1 MLFALFCFSFPA
13 AAAAEVILEDDFIDT
28 SLVDISKTSAMVDVA
43 GGYVRLPKNPMPNAI
58 AMLRYGEGYAVTTS
72 EGVIISEY
80 DAATGALH
88 DTQIN
93 WLTNARGLAVRQ
105 DNLNLWVIGEDYAQY
120 CEFSGGAYS
129 DDPALKASGLTNV
142 LSVSSV
148 EGTDQAVVLSRTADG
163 KAKITRYRAGSALT
177 VELEKDLDIDEP
189 VALSVVDGGPDVV
202 VVTKTEKYYLMFDD
216 ATGDYIEDPARKASG
231 YSNIVSAGANQ
242 DGTALLDG
250 AEGRYLQY
258 DDAGGVQQ
266 DLAYSA
272 GSVPGAV
279 ALSIKPGAY
288 EQAFITETGEV
299 RYYAYNDATDSM
311 ARVPELE
318 KTGLQLSAVG
328 YSSPK
333 EYYSMAVTSGRA
345 YDEVRLTVD
354 EDLPAGTSVKYFVSS
369 DGGISW
375 TEVLNGQWTEVPEGT
390 QFKVKAVLDT
400 QNKDVTPKILKVT
413 LEVTILE
420 IHDLEI
426 RAIAYNMPGQPVP
439 INTFPAVVK
448 AGAEVQFEVDTK
460 GCAESVTAVFTTGHN
475 VVLTPMDPVEVDE
488 NTWRGLYAVPP
499 DAEEGSTIG
508 VTITAERGTKQKH
521 LTQDPFIRVV
531 GSVLFEVELSLVQ

>member
-1 MLFALFCFSFPA
+1 MLFALICFSFPSV
-13 AAAAEVILEDDFIDT
+13 AAAEVILEDDFNDT
-28 SLVDISKTSAMVDVA
+28 SLVDMSKTSAVVDVS

-58 AMLRYGEGYAVTTS
+58 AMLKYGEGYAVTTS

-80 DAATGALH
+80 DAATGALY
-88 DTQIN
+88 DTQID

-129 DDPALKASGLTNV
+129 DDPALKASGLTDV
-142 LSVSSV
+142 LSISSV
-148 EGTDQAVVLSRTADG
+148 EDTDKAVVLSRTADG
-163 KAKITRYRAGSALT
+163 KTKITRYRAGASLS
-177 VELEKDLDIDEP
+177 VEFEKELDIGEP

-202 VVTKTEKYYLMFDD
+202 VVTKTEKHYLMFDD
-216 ATGDYIEDPARKASG
+216 ATAEYIEDPARKASG

-242 DGTALLDG
+242 DGTALLEG

-258 DDAGGVQQ
+258 DDAGGAQQ
-266 DLAYSA
+266 VLAYSV

-279 ALSIKPGAY
+279 AISIKPGAY

-299 RYYAYNDATDSM
+299 RYYAYDDSTDSM
-311 ARVPELE
+311 VRVAELE
-318 KTGLQLSAVG
+318 KTGLELAAVG

-333 EYYSMAVTSGRA
+333 EYYSRVVTSSIS

-369 DGGISW
+369 DGGIVW
-375 TEVLNGQWTEVPEGT
+375 TEVLNGQWTGVPAGT

-400 QNKDVTPKILKVT
+400 QDKEVTPKILKVT
-413 LEVTILE
+413 LEATMLE
-420 IHDLEI
+420 ICDLEI
-426 RAIAYNMPGQPVP
+426 RAIAYNLPGQPVP
-439 INTFPAVVK
+439 LNTFPAVVK

-460 GCAESVTAVFTTGHN
+460 GCAENVTAVFTTGHN
-475 VVLTPMDPVEVDE
+475 VMLTPMDPVTTDE
-488 NTWRGLYAVPP
+488 NTWRGLYTVPP

-521 LTQDPFIRVV
+521 LTQDPFIRVD